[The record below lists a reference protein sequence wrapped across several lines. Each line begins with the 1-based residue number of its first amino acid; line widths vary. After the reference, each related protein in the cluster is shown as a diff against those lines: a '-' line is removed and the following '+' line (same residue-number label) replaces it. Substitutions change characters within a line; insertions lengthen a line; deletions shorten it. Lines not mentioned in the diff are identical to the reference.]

1 MLSSHLR
8 GMKMKKMIALAA
20 TAMMVAGAP
29 AFAATDAECQ
39 EMWKK
44 ADANT
49 DGSVSGGEAI
59 RYMSFMRVAGM
70 TVASEGTITQTEFM
84 TACKADAYKVRQ
96 ADAGAPLKGSNSF
109 TEAQAKD
116 RIVAQG
122 MDNVTGLTKD
132 GDGIWRATA
141 QQAGK
146 PVQVA
151 VDYKGNVVP
160 TAQQ

>member
-1 MLSSHLR
+1 
-8 GMKMKKMIALAA
+8 MKKMFALAA
-20 TAMMVAGAP
+20 AAFVVASAP

-39 EMWKK
+39 DMWKK
-44 ADANT
+44 ADTNS
-49 DGSVSGGEAI
+49 DGTVSGGEAI

-70 TVASEGTITQTEFM
+70 TVATEGTITQAEFM
-84 TACKADAYKVRQ
+84 TACKAEAYKVKQ

-109 TEAQAKD
+109 TEGQAKD
-116 RIVAQG
+116 RIIAQG

-132 GDGIWRATA
+132 GDGIWRGTA

-151 VDYKGNVVP
+151 VDYKGNVVMA
-160 TAQQ
+160 TQ

>member
-1 MLSSHLR
+1 MLSSQLR
-8 GMKMKKMIALAA
+8 GMEMKKMFALAA
-20 TAMMVAGAP
+20 AAVMVAGAP

-49 DGSVSGGEAI
+49 DGNVSGGEAI

-70 TVASEGTITQTEFM
+70 TVATEGTITQTEFM
-84 TACKADAYKVRQ
+84 NACKADAYKVK
-96 ADAGAPLKGSNSF
+96 AVDAGAPLKGSNSF
-109 TEAQAKD
+109 TEAQTRD
-116 RIVAQG
+116 RIIAQG

-141 QQAGK
+141 QHAGK

-151 VDYKGNVVP
+151 VDYKGNVVM
-160 TAQQ
+160 ANQ

>member
-1 MLSSHLR
+1 
-8 GMKMKKMIALAA
+8 MKKMLALAA
-20 TAMMVAGAP
+20 TAMIVAGAP

-39 EMWKK
+39 AMWKK
-44 ADANT
+44 ADANS
-49 DGSVSGGEAI
+49 DGNVSGGEAI

-70 TVASEGTITQTEFM
+70 TVATEGTITQTEFM
-84 TACKADAYKVRQ
+84 NACKADAYKVKQ

-116 RIVAQG
+116 RIIAQG
-122 MDNVTGLTKD
+122 MDGVTGLKKD
-132 GDGIWRATA
+132 NDGIWRGTA

-151 VDYKGNVVP
+151 VDYKGNVV
-160 TAQQ
+160 TAYQ

>member
-1 MLSSHLR
+1 
-8 GMKMKKMIALAA
+8 MKKIFAAAAFATMITAA
-20 TAMMVAGAP
+20 P
-29 AFAATDAECQ
+29 SFAATDAECT

-44 ADANT
+44 ADANS
-49 DGSVSGGEAI
+49 DGNVSGGEAM

-70 TVASEGTITQTEFM
+70 TVATEGTITQTEFM
-84 TACKADAYKVRQ
+84 NACKADAYKVKQ

-109 TEAQAKD
+109 TEGQAKD
-116 RIVAQG
+116 RIIAQG

-132 GDGIWRATA
+132 GDGIWRGTA

-151 VDYKGNVVP
+151 VDYKGNVV
-160 TAQQ
+160 TANQ

>member
-1 MLSSHLR
+1 
-8 GMKMKKMIALAA
+8 MKKIFAAAAFATMIAAA
-20 TAMMVAGAP
+20 P
-29 AFAATDAECQ
+29 SFAATDAECT

-44 ADANT
+44 ADANS
-49 DGSVSGGEAI
+49 DGNVSGGEAM

-70 TVASEGTITQTEFM
+70 TVATEGTITQTEFM
-84 TACKADAYKVRQ
+84 NACKADAYKVKQ

-109 TEAQAKD
+109 TEGQAKD
-116 RIVAQG
+116 RIIAQG

-132 GDGIWRATA
+132 GDGIWRGTA

-151 VDYKGNVVP
+151 VDYKGNVV
-160 TAQQ
+160 TANK